1 MAANKGRSVWW
12 VLLLLALG
20 GAAVWV
26 ARLLRDDDAWTA
38 PVGEPWEPAP
48 SPGPSPEP
56 KAEAVPGP
64 DPVPAPAPE
73 PMSDRPPAPVPSTPT
88 AVRPDVPD
96 DLTRIDGVGPK
107 ISDALIAAGLTT
119 YAAVAAASED
129 DLRAALSAAKL
140 RFAPTLPTW
149 SEQARNL

>member
-1 MAANKGRSVWW
+1 MAGNKRRSIWW
-12 VLLLLALG
+12 VLLLVVLG

-38 PVGEPWEPAP
+38 PVGGSPEPWEPRP

-56 KAEAVPGP
+56 RAEPGPTADAVP
-64 DPVPAPAPE
+64 E
-73 PMSDRPPAPVPSTPT
+73 PTPTPAPVPSTP
-88 AVRPDVPD
+88 AAARADPPD

-107 ISDALIAAGLTT
+107 ISDALVAAGLTT
-119 YAAVAAASED
+119 FAAVAAASED
-129 DLRAALSAAKL
+129 DLRAALTAAKL
-140 RFAPTLPTW
+140 RFAPSLPTW

>member
-20 GAAVWV
+20 GAAVWA

-38 PVGEPWEPAP
+38 PVGGSPEPWEPKP
-48 SPGPSPEP
+48 SPGPSPRP
-56 KAEAVPGP
+56 AL
-64 DPVPAPAPE
+64 DPEPAPAPE
-73 PMSDRPPAPVPSTPT
+73 PAPVPTTPD
-88 AVRPDVPD
+88 AVRSDVPD

-107 ISDALIAAGLTT
+107 ISEALVAAGLTT
-119 YAAVAAASED
+119 YAALAAASED

-140 RFAPTLPTW
+140 RFAPSLPTW